1 MKPRCDK
8 CPNSGTVHTR
18 CKEYKDYRAEKD
30 REIEARHVDT
40 MINVYHMG
48 SIVRASDAMR
58 K

>member
-1 MKPRCDK
+1 MNPPCGK
-8 CPNSGTVHTR
+8 CPKSGTVHTR
-18 CKEYKDYRAEKD
+18 CKHYKDYRAEKD